1 MEHTI
6 KKFPLLLVFA
16 FIFVLGVGL
25 GYGYYTSQATAS
37 EDQMTTLDQEIAEIN
52 NQLEDLKSS
61 QVVSAQTAVSALETI
76 ALNEIEWSEVLG
88 AIIDIAPKDLVAV
101 RALVEFTSYSG
112 AEGGR
117 LTLNARTYPSRDV
130 RNLLNSVAKTI
141 DAFNENPDFSDAF
154 VPSISK
160 SISDNDE
167 TVLSFILSVTYRPSY
182 IEASASEEVETVP
195 RR

>member
-1 MEHTI
+1 MEHTT
-6 KKFPLLLVFA
+6 KKFPLLLVLS

-25 GYGYYTSQATAS
+25 GYGYYASQANAL
-37 EDQMTTLDQEIAEIN
+37 EDEKRTIDQEAAEIN

-61 QVVSAQTAVSALETI
+61 DIVSAQTAVSALNTI
-76 ALNEIEWSEVLG
+76 TESEVQWSEVLD
-88 AIIDIAPKDLVAV
+88 AIIDIAPKDLVEV

-112 AEGGR
+112 GEDGR
-117 LTLNARTYPSRDV
+117 LALNARTYASRDT
-130 RNLLNSVAKTI
+130 RDLLNSVAKTI

-160 SISDNDE
+160 SVSEDDQ
-167 TVLSFILSVTYRPSY
+167 TVLSFILNVNYAPSY
-182 IEASASEEVETVP
+182 AEEEESVP

>member
-1 MEHTI
+1 MDHTT
-6 KKFPLLLVFA
+6 KKFPFLLILS

-25 GYGYYTSQATAS
+25 GYGYYASQANAL
-37 EDQMTTLDQEIAEIN
+37 EDQKKTINQEIAEIE
-52 NQLEDLKSS
+52 NQLKDLHESDI
-61 QVVSAQTAVSALETI
+61 VSAQTAVT
-76 ALNEIEWSEVLG
+76 ALNTIKASEVEWSKVLG

-112 AEGGR
+112 GEDGR

-141 DAFNENPDFSDAF
+141 EAFNENPDFSDAF

-160 SISDNDE
+160 SVSDNDE
-167 TVLSFILSVTYRPSY
+167 TVLSFILSVTYNPSY
-182 IEASASEEVETVP
+182 TQESNTGEEASVA